1 MFFNRSER
9 LEILYPFIKCAII
22 MKVITMCND
31 FNLMAN
37 GQEEIFREFD
47 QCGVRGIEP
56 QETFSFQL
64 TSSLRL

>member
-1 MFFNRSER
+1 
-9 LEILYPFIKCAII
+9 